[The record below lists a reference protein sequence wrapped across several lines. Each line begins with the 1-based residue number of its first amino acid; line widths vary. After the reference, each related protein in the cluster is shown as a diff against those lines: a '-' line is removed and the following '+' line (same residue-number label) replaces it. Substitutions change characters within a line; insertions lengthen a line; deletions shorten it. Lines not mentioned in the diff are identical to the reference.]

1 MYNFGISNEKVKMF
15 KHNKLNPI
23 CFPVLKTQEG
33 NGRRY
38 YITPE
43 GKYYPSIT
51 TLLGQC
57 SKESLEN
64 WKKAIGEDAA
74 KDISD
79 YACSLGENLHYVIEK
94 YLDNDPN
101 YLQSATVH
109 SKYIF
114 ISLQET
120 LDRIDNIYTQEAA
133 LYSDALGLAGR
144 TDCIAEFDGIPS
156 IIDFKTSRKEK
167 KPEWITNYFVQGTA
181 YSLMFEEMTNI
192 KIRQIVIIMG
202 THDSRPLIF
211 KVNRSDYVLE
221 LKRIIDKYLGDLQFN
236 EI

>member
-1 MYNFGISNEKVKMF
+1 MKKMKIF
-15 KHNKLNPI
+15 KHIPIVLPKLNTKEI
-23 CFPVLKTQEG
+23 DNK
-33 NGRRY
+33 RY

-43 GKYYPSIT
+43 GKHVPSIT
-51 TLLGQC
+51 TLLGQG

-64 WKKAIGEDAA
+64 WKKAIGEVAA
-74 KDISD
+74 KVISD

-101 YLQSATVH
+101 YLQSATSH

-114 ISLQET
+114 IALQET
-120 LDRIDNIYTQEAA
+120 LDRINNIYTQEAT

-156 IIDFKTSRKEK
+156 IIDFKTARKEK
-167 KPEWITNYFVQGTA
+167 KQEWITNYFVQGTA
-181 YSLMFEEMTNI
+181 YSLMFEEMTGI
-192 KIRQIVIIMG
+192 KIRQIVILMG
-202 THDSRPLIF
+202 THDSQPLIF
-211 KVNRSDYVLE
+211 KVDRKNYVFE
-221 LKRIIDKYLGDLQFN
+221 LKRIMDKYLGDLKY